1 MADRILIKNAIVLSQ
16 DPAIG
21 ELPEADVLVDGDR
34 IADVRPNISADG
46 AQVIDATGDIVI
58 PGFIDT
64 HRHTW
69 ETSIRTCAPTP

>member
-1 MADRILIKNAIVLSQ
+1 MLSV
-16 DPAIG
+16 DSTLG
-21 ELPEADVLVDGDR
+21 EIAGGDVLIEGDR
-34 IADVRPNISADG
+34 IAQVGKGLSAEG

-69 ETSIRTCAPTP
+69 ETSIRTCAPDYALIDLLQRHP